1 MFLGLLSSYVNQP
14 GRLDPS
20 GLIGVFFFNNSNE
33 IKVNQ
38 ICLLKC
44 AEIYIENY
52 VDATLYV
59 LGKHSWTI
67 ISSHWNTIV
76 LLYSEIRCL
85 HPNDPNLKTRL
96 SSKWFGDYTQY
107 QCNEGFTPT
116 ANWARCTENGW
127 TPNPLCEGI
136 FIRDFYWCEYL
147 VMCGFLHFLHCCTGL
162 STFS

>member
-1 MFLGLLSSYVNQP
+1 MYKCSKDCCPLTWTNQVVSILQVWLDWCGFFL
-14 GRLDPS
+14 
-20 GLIGVFFFNNSNE
+20 NNSYE
-33 IKVNQ
+33 IIVNQ

-59 LGKHSWTI
+59 LGKQSWTI

-85 HPNDPNLKTRL
+85 HPNDPNLKTSP
-96 SSKWFGDYTQY
+96 SSKWFGDSSQY
-107 QCNEGFTPT
+107 ECNEGFTQT
-116 ANWARCTENGW
+116 ANQARCTENGW

-136 FIRDFYWCEYL
+136 FMGDFYLY
-147 VMCGFLHFLHCCTGL
+147 VNI
-162 STFS
+162 